1 MNGEALGRDALGAG
15 AIAREPVP
23 GGADGGSGRAA
34 LASGQ
39 RSPRTFKSRV
49 CADRR
54 NRGLGR
60 DPGPAGTPG
69 DRVDAGR
76 GAWGSPPEY
85 RDIGRPLDRIVSD
98 VDLLARSALR
108 ALRLDDPIPH
118 QLSTALAD
126 LAYAADALAARIGAV
141 EEHPEVSSPALKA
154 VAAATELA
162 PTGQNTSSSV
172 LVAYTQATAADLLRA
187 LGIDR
192 DPAHEL
198 VVETAE
204 KAFSRSLPIARS
216 RATTA
221 VSPRPSR

>member
-1 MNGEALGRDALGAG
+1 MVKRWDETRWGLARLRENLFPVVQTAGAAALPWLLASVLLGHSSPVFAPIAAIVALGAT
-15 AIAREPVP
+15 R
-23 GGADGGSGRAA
+23 
-34 LASGQ
+34 GQ
-39 RSPRTFKSRV
+39 RARQAIELMLGVALGDHRRSIETSAGPSTGSSATWTCSP
-49 CADRR
+49 A
-54 NRGLGR
+54 
-60 DPGPAGTPG
+60 AHH
-69 DRVDAGR
+69 
-76 GAWGSPPEY
+76 
-85 RDIGRPLDRIVSD
+85 
-98 VDLLARSALR
+98 ARSVSTIRSRPNCRLR
-108 ALRLDDPIPH
+108 
-118 QLSTALAD
+118 SAD

-198 VVETAE
+198 VVEAAE